1 MKQPSPV
8 HVIGLDLLQE
18 QVRRIAL
25 RKGFTLNLMVLGRSG
40 LGKSTLI
47 NTLFR
52 AAALPHENNIKTTVA
67 KTTDIRTTHT
77 PIEEKG
83 IKLDLTVT
91 DTPGFGDH
99 IDNTDC
105 WQPALEY
112 IDDQYEQYLIEE
124 QNPNRMRST
133 VDTRIHC
140 CLYFIPPTGHS
151 LRPLDLEVLK
161 RLHKVVNVIPVIAK
175 ADTLTLEERHEFK
188 CNIQRDLKE
197 HEVEIY
203 PSARYEHV
211 EDHDTNQTYRNLTP
225 FAVVGSENVYKNEAG
240 HSVLGRLNS
249 WGLIQIEDPQHCEF
263 HHLRDLLIRNR
274 MQDLIELTSDIHY
287 ENFRR
292 RRLLEMKTLPDLSSL
307 NESHI

>member
-1 MKQPSPV
+1 M
-8 HVIGLDLLQE
+8 G
-18 QVRRIAL
+18 
-25 RKGFTLNLMVLGRSG
+25 
-40 LGKSTLI
+40 
-47 NTLFR
+47 
-52 AAALPHENNIKTTVA
+52 
-67 KTTDIRTTHT
+67 

-112 IDDQYEQYLIEE
+112 IDDQYEKYLIEE

-203 PSARYEHV
+203 PSQIRTRRGPRHES
-211 EDHDTNQTYRNLTP
+211 NLQE
-225 FAVVGSENVYKNEAG
+225 F
-240 HSVLGRLNS
+240 NS
-249 WGLIQIEDPQHCEF
+249 
-263 HHLRDLLIRNR
+263 
-274 MQDLIELTSDIHY
+274 
-287 ENFRR
+287 FR
-292 RRLLEMKTLPDLSSL
+292 SGW
-307 NESHI
+307 